1 MQYNISLRKLTYVRD
16 VITVLARVHATVT
29 TRCTAGELAIRVISS
44 LRPTH
49 Q

>member
-1 MQYNISLRKLTYVRD
+1 MQYISLRKLTYVWD
-16 VITVLARVHATVT
+16 VIAILARIHATVT
-29 TRCTAGELAIRVISS
+29 TRCTAGELAVRVISS